1 MSQDFSKFR
10 ARYIPIDFLLISI
23 VVAILLGVISL
34 ATGLDSDI
42 LAKNPIVEWSLS
54 SLMVIGICLGTLWRL
69 RKSGI
74 EPRHLIGSRSF
85 RGIPWMMLA
94 IVFYGIETL
103 EAGISQLTIFF
114 SHLIAPSFTKSAVAD
129 ISLELT
135 FKTDSLAL
143 KVLFYIL
150 IFFGVVILAPLAEE
164 FFFRGVLLHRFA
176 TKWGI
181 TAGILVSSALF
192 GLAHVNIH
200 SIAIGVSFIFIAI
213 VYLKFPSLLVP
224 ITYHAVH
231 NLIAVVS
238 GLIMLIAPQAN
249 ATDISVQYLWQGLL
263 NTGFALPILWYFLKW
278 PSPSDLLPY
287 TINSK
292 TKSALS

>member
-1 MSQDFSKFR
+1 
-10 ARYIPIDFLLISI
+10 
-23 VVAILLGVISL
+23 
-34 ATGLDSDI
+34 
-42 LAKNPIVEWSLS
+42 
-54 SLMVIGICLGTLWRL
+54 
-69 RKSGI
+69 
-74 EPRHLIGSRSF
+74 
-85 RGIPWMMLA
+85 MMLA
-94 IVFYGIETL
+94 IIFYGIETL

-114 SHLIAPSFTKSAVAD
+114 THLVAPSFAKSALTD
-129 ISLELT
+129 TSLELSY
-135 FKTDSLAL
+135 KTDSLAL

-231 NLIAVVS
+231 NLIAVIS
-238 GLIMLIAPQAN
+238 GLIMLISPQAS
-249 ATDISVQYLWQGLL
+249 ATDIGIQYLWQGLL

-278 PSPSDLLPY
+278 PTPNNPLPYAINSQAQSDL
-287 TINSK
+287 S
-292 TKSALS
+292 